1 MSVFEHSRFLVM
13 GAWQHP
19 YRHSLT
25 EFAYAN
31 PLLPDATNV
40 QDAINYIISVLYPNY
55 IGTFATPAALPV
67 SSAANDY
74 AIVTDDGDG
83 KSAGYV
89 WQVIDAGGRW
99 IKRYDVDWSLESIYA
114 ELINRTQYQYVMK
127 FGMSDRD
134 PDAVTLT
141 GINEGQHI
149 YGGDTNS
156 GNLTLHANS
165 GSGASTGFVQV
176 TDNFRPQIDNA
187 YLLGT
192 PTERFLQA
200 YAVEGYFGD
209 FIFSGSTA
217 QVTTS
222 LFTILNDVEIDG
234 SLVTQDGAVIAGD
247 INLDPGSITS
257 DSGAISFSS
266 NNLTTTGT
274 IKGSIGLFSTRVEV
288 GPFAGQALILA
299 PGSITDES
307 GAINFGNENLSTVGT
322 LGAGDTTVTALA
334 VDNMLL
340 DVSTLSAATD
350 LFLDAGANTIHMAS
364 AMTTGAIT
372 TTGSVVVTGDLT
384 VDNLKLD
391 GNVLSSTSGNLTI
404 TPTGNLVVSAGPQPA
419 VDNTLDL
426 GVAAKRFN
434 DLFIGGSISDGTN
447 AILVADLLALR
458 STVFRDAG
466 RTQAAQAGDALFFD
480 GTQWLASVPDSE
492 ITHSTISGLTTGDAG
507 HTQFAM
513 LAGRAGGQAI
523 RGGTAASELLTLE
536 STAHATKGTV
546 QTKDS
551 FLPFT
556 NASYSGGWAGIDLGG
571 SANYFRDVYTKGEH
585 KGFRL
590 ENLAAPANSSQNI
603 GRMVYDGGI
612 VKVDTG
618 ATWSALVNSIDNQT
632 AAGVK
637 TWSGNGLFT
646 AKVGIGTGPITP
658 NVELDVFGAWASRR
672 SDVASASSIAQL
684 ATTTSFVKITGALST
699 TVLGLGSGFDG
710 KRVIVHNG
718 SSGSLT
724 IKHQDAGA
732 TAADRV
738 ITPTASDLVVLS
750 NRSTEL
756 VYDANQSRW
765 VVASS
770 GAGGG
775 SYTTTAL
782 QNVGAS
788 GSISSTTYDGFQFR
802 RVQGSGNPQTA
813 SSTPFG
819 SGGGWSDGTVITL
832 IGQDDTKALTILNN
846 DAAKGAL
853 LNGDAV
859 LKNNSILTLIYDATA
874 DRWVEM
880 YRVNC

>member
-1 MSVFEHSRFLVM
+1 MSVFEHSRWLVFNQN
-13 GAWQHP
+13 QHP

-31 PLLPDATNV
+31 PLVPDATNV
-40 QDAINYIISVLYPNY
+40 EDAINYIIAVLYPNY
-55 IGTFATPAALPV
+55 IGTFATTAALPV
-67 SSAANDY
+67 SSSANDY

-89 WQVIDAGGRW
+89 WQTINAGGRW
-99 IKRYDVDWSLESIYA
+99 IKRYDVDWSLESILA
-114 ELINRTQYQYVMK
+114 ETINRTQYQYVMK

-141 GINEGQHI
+141 GIDEGQHI
-149 YGGDTNS
+149 YGGDTDS
-156 GNLTLHANS
+156 GHLTLHANS
-165 GSGASTGFVQV
+165 GSSASTGFVQV
-176 TDNFRPQIDNA
+176 ADHFRPQVDST
-187 YLLGT
+187 YTLGT
-192 PTERFLQA
+192 N
-200 YAVEGYFGD
+200 AVRWSNFFTDSATSGTLTMTGGSITD
-209 FIFSGSTA
+209 SSGSITFGSA
-217 QVTTS
+217 NLTSSGQISGGTGVFTTS
-222 LFTILNDVEIDG
+222 VTVAAD
-234 SLVTQDGAVIAGD
+234 LVLAS
-247 INLDPGSITS
+247 GSITS
-257 DSGAISFSS
+257 VSGAISFGNENLSTTGS
-266 NNLTTTGT
+266 ITGTTGVFTTSATIAADLVLASGSITSASGAITFGNENLTTTGDFT
-274 IKGSIGLFSTRVEV
+274 ATSIYATLGLAI
-288 GPFAGQALILA
+288 GPLAGNQMTLVD
-299 PGSITDES
+299 GSITDES
-307 GAINFGNENLSTVGT
+307 GAIDFDNENLSTTGT
-322 LGAGDTTVTALA
+322 FSAGNGTFTR
-334 VDNMLL
+334 VD
-340 DVSTLSAATD
+340 A
-350 LFLDAGANTIHMAS
+350 
-364 AMTTGAIT
+364 
-372 TTGSVVVTGDLT
+372 
-384 VDNLKLD
+384 DNIRLD
-391 GNVLSSTSGNLTI
+391 GNVLSTTDTNGDLTVTPNGTGAVITSALI
-404 TPTGNLVVSAGPQPA
+404 KPA
-419 VDNTLDL
+419 ADNTLDL
-426 GVAAKRFN
+426 GLTTKRFN
-434 DLFIGGSISDGTN
+434 DLFLGGTISDGTN
-447 AILVADLLALR
+447 SIAIANLLTFRAANGSSVGDSLFWDGSKWVASA
-458 STVFRDAG
+458 
-466 RTQAAQAGDALFFD
+466 
-480 GTQWLASVPDSE
+480 PDTE
-492 ITHSTISGLTTGDAG
+492 INHPTISGLTTGDAG

-523 RGGTAASELLTLE
+523 QGGTAASELLTLE

-556 NASYSGGWAGIDLGG
+556 TASFSASWAGADLGG
-571 SANYFRDVYTKGEH
+571 ASNYFRHVYTKGEH
-585 KGFRL
+585 FGFRL
-590 ENLAAPANSSQNI
+590 ENIAAPANSAQNI
-603 GRMVYDGGI
+603 GRMIYDSGV

-618 ATWSALVNSIDNQT
+618 GAWSALVNSITDQT
-632 AAGVK
+632 LAGIK

-672 SDVASASSIAQL
+672 SDVASASSITQL
-684 ATTTSFVKITGALST
+684 ATATSFVKITGALAT

-732 TAADRV
+732 SAADRV
-738 ITPTASDLVVLS
+738 ITPTAADLVVLT

-756 VYDANQSRW
+756 VYDSNQSRW

-788 GSISSTTYDGFQFR
+788 GSISTTTYDGFQFR

-819 SGGGWSDGTVITL
+819 TGGGWTDGTVITL
-832 IGQDDTKALTILNN
+832 IGQDATKALTILNN

-859 LKNNSILTLIYDATA
+859 LSANSILTVIYDSTA
-874 DRWVEM
+874 DRWIEL